1 MERLD
6 NSLDS
11 WMDKK
16 YIVILNE
23 LFSRTIYPKYK
34 KSWIRFV
41 KLMEKK
47 LKNAAGADASEI
59 AKKIEL
65 LHLKS
70 DNGSSKPTS
79 ADFSKLSNV
88 VEKQVF
94 RKTVCN
100 VFF

>member
-1 MERLD
+1 
-6 NSLDS
+6 
-11 WMDKK
+11 
-16 YIVILNE
+16 
-23 LFSRTIYPKYK
+23 
-34 KSWIRFV
+34 
-41 KLMEKK
+41 MEKN
-47 LKNAAGADASEI
+47 LKNAAGVDASDI

-70 DNGSSKPTS
+70 DNDRLDNGRSKPTS

-88 VEKQVF
+88 VDKQVF

>member
-1 MERLD
+1 
-6 NSLDS
+6 
-11 WMDKK
+11 
-16 YIVILNE
+16 
-23 LFSRTIYPKYK
+23 
-34 KSWIRFV
+34 
-41 KLMEKK
+41 MEKN
-47 LKNAAGADASEI
+47 LKNAAGVDASDI

-65 LHLKS
+65 LYLKS
-70 DNGSSKPTS
+70 DNDRLDNGRSKPTS